1 MSKNLLKEYVK
12 TWVLLDEEDICV
24 INHHVKKCMNIT
36 EDFEILGE
44 LYDNHIFIKMKKT
57 SEVID
62 TNLTLD
68 ALRQHSRGWSNFEI
82 SEIINIEINRGGEC
96 E

>member
-1 MSKNLLKEYVK
+1 MNKEIVK
-12 TWVLLDEEDICV
+12 TWVLLDENDICV
-24 INHHVKKCMNIT
+24 INHHVKKCMNIN

-44 LYDNHIFIKMKKT
+44 LYNNHIFIKMKKT
-57 SEVID
+57 SKVID

-68 ALRQHSRGWSNFEI
+68 VLRQQSRGWSNFEI
-82 SEIINIEINRGGEC
+82 SEIINIEIIRVGEC

>member
-1 MSKNLLKEYVK
+1 MNEKLLKEYVK
-12 TWVLLDEEDICV
+12 TWVLLDEEDIWI
-24 INHHVKKCMNIT
+24 INQHVKKCMNIT

-68 ALRQHSRGWSNFEI
+68 VLRQQSIGWSNFEI
-82 SEIINIEINRGGEC
+82 SEIVNIEINRGGKYE
-96 E
+96 

>member
-1 MSKNLLKEYVK
+1 MNKEIVK
-12 TWVLLDEEDICV
+12 TWVLLDEDDICV

-44 LYDNHIFIKMKKT
+44 LYDNHIFIKMKET

-68 ALRQHSRGWSNFEI
+68 VLSQQSRGWSNFEI
-82 SEIINIEINRGGEC
+82 SEIVNIEINRGGEC

>member
-1 MSKNLLKEYVK
+1 MNKEIVK

-57 SEVID
+57 S
-62 TNLTLD
+62 
-68 ALRQHSRGWSNFEI
+68 RGWSNFEI
-82 SEIINIEINRGGEC
+82 SEIINIEINKGGE
-96 E
+96 

>member
-1 MSKNLLKEYVK
+1 MNKEIVK
-12 TWVLLDEEDICV
+12 TWVLLDEDDICV
-24 INHHVKKCMNIT
+24 INHHVKKYMNII

-44 LYDNHIFIKMKKT
+44 LYDNHIFIKMKET

-68 ALRQHSRGWSNFEI
+68 VLRQQSRGWSNFEI
-82 SEIINIEINRGGEC
+82 SEIVNIEINRGGEC